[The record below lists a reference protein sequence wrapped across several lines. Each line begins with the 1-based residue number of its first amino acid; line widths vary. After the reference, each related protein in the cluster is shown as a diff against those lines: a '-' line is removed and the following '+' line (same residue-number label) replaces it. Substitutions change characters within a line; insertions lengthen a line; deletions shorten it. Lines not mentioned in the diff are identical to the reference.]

1 MGSIAAREALRILDL
16 SEAVAAIALLAVCQC
31 LDLRGAAPSRA
42 SRRLHE
48 AVRKHVPMLRAD
60 RRQDA
65 DIARVIELVRAR
77 SLPLAAPP
85 VP

>member
-1 MGSIAAREALRILDL
+1 VRH
-16 SEAVAAIALLAVCQC
+16 C
-31 LDLRGAAPSRA
+31 LDRRGAAPSRA